1 MKKSILFVSHALE
14 LGGVERALLSLLE
27 ALNTEKYD
35 VDLFLLRQQGELLQ
49 KIPSHIHLLPEICPY
64 TCLAQPF
71 FDTLKKKQI
80 GVALGRATGKYM
92 AKRFRSALPSSVES
106 GVALEYSHKY
116 TKIFMP
122 QISQKTYDL
131 AVSFLTPHYFVAE
144 KVRARKKAAWIHTD
158 YAALSINTKSERSMW
173 AAYDYIV
180 SISDRCTQSFLGCF
194 PSLEGRIVQIE
205 NLLSPHLIRQEAGE
219 NTASEMNIPGIKLLS
234 VGRFCAAKNFD
245 NVPDLCRRLRQQ
257 GLDVHWFLIG
267 YGGDEVL
274 IRSKIAETG
283 MSDHVSI
290 LGKRSNPYPYIAAC
304 DLYVQPSR
312 YEGNCVSVHE
322 AQILEK
328 PVVITRYA
336 TSASQLE
343 DGADGVI
350 VPMDNEGCAAGIA
363 ALLRDPAQMARLAQ
377 TCSQR
382 DYSNRQEVKKL
393 YQMLE

>member
-14 LGGVERALLSLLE
+14 LGGAERALLALLE
-27 ALNTEKYD
+27 SLDPGKCD
-35 VDLFLLRQQGELLQ
+35 IDLFLLRHQGELLT
-49 KIPSHIHLLPEICPY
+49 KIPPYVHLLLESPSY
-64 TCLAQPF
+64 ACLAQPF
-71 FDTLKKKQI
+71 HDTLKKGQF
-80 GVALGRATGKYM
+80 GVALGRVLGKYR
-92 AKRFRSALPSSVES
+92 AKQFQAAHPSSLES

-116 TKIFMP
+116 TKAFMP

-158 YAALSINTKSERSMW
+158 YAALSIDTPSELSMW
-173 AAYDYIV
+173 SPYDHIV
-180 SISDRCTQSFLGCF
+180 SISDRCSQSFLERF
-194 PSLEGRIVQIE
+194 PSLKDRIVQIP
-205 NLLSPHLIRQEAGE
+205 NLLSPNLIRQEARE
-219 NTASEMNIPGIKLLS
+219 AAAPEMNIPGVKLLS

-245 NVPDLCRRLRQQ
+245 NVPDLCLRLRQQ

-267 YGGDEVL
+267 YGGDEAL

-283 MSDHVSI
+283 TSDHVTI
-290 LGKRSNPYPYIAAC
+290 LGKKSNPYPYIKVC

-322 AQILEK
+322 AQILGK

-336 TSASQLE
+336 TSSSQLE
-343 DGADGVI
+343 DGVDGVI
-350 VPMDNEGCAAGIA
+350 VPMDNEGCAVGIA
-363 ALLRDPAQMARLAQ
+363 ALLRDPKRMEQL
-377 TCSQR
+377 SQVCKLR

-393 YQMLE
+393 YQMME